1 MAARPTVHIPAPS
14 ADRPSW
20 LRVGLV
26 ALVGFA
32 LGVAWPRIAG
42 VRLGPAAP
50 AEAVSAVAA
59 QRAAEAAS
67 AAAASAS
74 VAPPPAPS
82 ASAAPAPVI
91 TINVGHAAILS
102 CKNDDGDTLKGREC
116 GGLAGLDPLV
126 QTRLKRL
133 SQAPAAATNPGKLNI
148 VLGLDFKNNHISV
161 ESGRS
166 STVKDVASLKA
177 FVAGEVKSMSLKSV
191 DHQYD
196 RYSVVYVV
204 HIQNGEEK
212 SAEPAPAATASAT
225 PSAASSQ
232 AALPEGEAAVAW
244 DTAIVR
250 DAPHT
255 GTIVARLPRG
265 THVQLGASQGG
276 WYKIKYG
283 AGFAS
288 DGYVYR
294 GAIGK

>member
-1 MAARPTVHIPAPS
+1 MAPRPAVHIPAPE

-20 LRVGLV
+20 VRVGIV

-42 VRLGPAAP
+42 VKLGPAAP
-50 AEAVSAVAA
+50 AEAVSAVAAA

-74 VAPPPAPS
+74 AAPPPATS
-82 ASAAPAPVI
+82 APPAAPVV
-91 TINVGHAAILS
+91 TIDVGHAAILS
-102 CKNDDGDTLKGREC
+102 CKNEDGDSMKGREC
-116 GGLAGLDPLV
+116 GGLAGLDPLI

-133 SQAPAAATNPGKLNI
+133 AQAPEAAQNPGKLNI

-161 ESGRS
+161 TSGKS

-177 FVAGEVKSMSLKSV
+177 FVAGEVKSMSLKPV

-196 RYSVVYVV
+196 HYSVLYVV
-204 HIQNGEEK
+204 HIATGAPEAAK
-212 SAEPAPAATASAT
+212 SASPEPQT
-225 PSAASSQ
+225 P
-232 AALPEGEAAVAW
+232 AALPDNEAAVAW

-255 GTIVARLPRG
+255 GAIVAHLPRG
-265 THVQLGASQGG
+265 TKVQLGTSQGG

-283 AGFAS
+283 PSFAS
-288 DGYVYR
+288 EGYVYR